1 MTKYLITGGAGF
13 IGSNIVRE
21 LLARGE
27 SVRVLD
33 DFSTGRRVNIAD
45 VLDRI
50 ELVEGSLSDLD
61 VCRSAVDGVA
71 YILHQGAIPSVQRSV
86 ENPLATNNVNANGT
100 LNLLAAARD
109 AAVKRLVFA
118 SSSSIY
124 GDSPELPKRE
134 DMAPEPMSPY
144 AVSKLSA
151 EKYCQVFSQIY
162 GLETVCL
169 RYFNVF
175 GPRQDPTSQY
185 SAVIPLFIKAMLNE
199 ESPTVYGDG
208 LQSRD
213 FTFVANTVEANLLAA
228 TTPNVA
234 GQVFNLACGQRYTLL
249 DLIATLNEILG
260 TQIEPIFAPARSGD
274 VKHSLADI
282 SRVQEKMDYT
292 VQFDFR
298 AGLAKT
304 VEWYRQHNI

>member
-1 MTKYLITGGAGF
+1 MTKYLVTGGAGF

-45 VLDRI
+45 VLEQI
-50 ELVEGSLSDLD
+50 EFVEGSLENPD

-86 ENPLATNNVNANGT
+86 EDPLATNNVNANGT

-109 AAVKRLVFA
+109 AGVKRLVFA

-124 GDSPELPKRE
+124 GDSPDLPKRE
-134 DMAPEPMSPY
+134 DMAPAPMSPY

-175 GPRQDPTSQY
+175 GLRQDPTSQY

-213 FTFVANTVEANLLAA
+213 FTYVSNVVEANLLAA

-260 TQIEPIFAPARSGD
+260 TQIEPAFAPARSGD

-282 SRVQEKMDYT
+282 SRVQEKMGYT

-304 VEWYRQHNI
+304 VEWYRQNTV